1 MSATV
6 KEDRSRPPEEYLDP
20 QMKEFLR
27 LSAAA
32 AAGQPN
38 TFEVPIAQA
47 RAAIETAQRPVAQGG
62 PVMHLTEDRWM
73 DIGGRR
79 MQVRYH
85 QPTPATGGP
94 AFVFLHGGGWTW
106 NSIDTHD
113 RVAREYAAR
122 TGFTVLSADYAMAPE
137 YPFPTPILECVRVME
152 WLEQHGAEWGVDGSR
167 VAVGGDSAGANLALA
182 TCMILRDKPASPR
195 GALLNYGAYE
205 PRYDRDAH
213 RWLGEST
220 LSPQTW
226 KMKWFWRSY
235 LQADTTDDWR
245 AAPLL
250 GSFEGLPPLRIQVG
264 QLDVLCDENADLAE
278 RTAAADVDTQFEVYP
293 GVTHGFLRAVGHV
306 ETAARAMQD
315 GSEWLKRVLA

>member
-1 MSATV
+1 MT
-6 KEDRSRPPEEYLDP
+6 EDRTQAPETYLDP

-32 AAGQPN
+32 AAAYPN
-38 TFEVPIAQA
+38 TYEVPLNEA
-47 RAAIETAQRPVAQGG
+47 RAAIEAAQRPTAEGG
-62 PVMHLTEDRWM
+62 PKMHLTQDRWM

-85 QPTPATGGP
+85 QPTAATGGP
-94 AFVFLHGGGWTW
+94 VFVFLHGGGWTW

-122 TGFTVLSADYAMAPE
+122 TGFTVLAPDYAMAPE
-137 YPFPTPILECVRVME
+137 YPFPIPVQECVRVVE
-152 WLEQHGAEWGVDGSR
+152 WLAANGSEWGVDGSR
-167 VAVGGDSAGANLALA
+167 IAIGGDSAGANLALG
-182 TCMILRDKPASPR
+182 TCMILRDKPACPR

-205 PRYDRDAH
+205 PRYDRDSH

-226 KMKWFWRSY
+226 KMKWFWHSY
-235 LQADTTDDWR
+235 LQADDTDDWR
-245 AAPLL
+245 AAPLR
-250 GSFEGLPPLRIQVG
+250 GSLADLPPLRIQCG
-264 QLDVLCDENADLAE
+264 QLDILCDENRALAE
-278 RTAAADVDTQFEVYP
+278 AAQKAGTEAEFTLYP

-306 ETAARAMQD
+306 EIAARAMQD
-315 GSEWLKRVLA
+315 GSDWLRKVLA

>member
-1 MSATV
+1 MTAIE
-6 KEDRSRPPEEYLDP
+6 EDRTRPPESYLDP

-32 AAGQPN
+32 AASYPN
-38 TFEVPIAQA
+38 TFEVPINEA
-47 RAAIETAQRPVAQGG
+47 RAAIEAAQRPFAADG
-62 PVMHLTEDRWM
+62 PRMHLTEDRWI

-79 MQVRYH
+79 ILVRYH
-85 QPTPATGGP
+85 QPTPRTGTP
-94 AFVFLHGGGWTW
+94 VIVFLHGGGWTW

-113 RVAREYAAR
+113 RVAREYAER
-122 TGFTVLSADYAMAPE
+122 TGFVVLSPDYAMAPE
-137 YPFPTPILECVRVME
+137 YPFPIPVQECVRVVE
-152 WLEQHGAEWGVDGSR
+152 WLSRHGGDWGIDPTR
-167 VAVGGDSAGANLALA
+167 IAIGGDSAGANLSLA
-182 TCMILRDKPASPR
+182 ACMMLRGTPAMPR
-195 GALLNYGAYE
+195 AALLNYGAFE

-235 LQADTTDDWR
+235 LQADDTTDWR

-250 GSFEGLPPLRIQVG
+250 GSLADLPPLRIQVG
-264 QLDVLCDENADLAE
+264 QLDILCDENRALAE
-278 RTAAADVDTQFEVYP
+278 AAQKAGTEAECIVYP

-306 ETAARAMQD
+306 DVAAKAIQD
-315 GSEWLKRVLA
+315 GSDWLRDKLAG